1 MPDAPQPF
9 ALLLDKMK
17 AAGADGLQLPPPVFK
32 TFGAE
37 VVGYDE
43 GRSLTVRFPV
53 ERRWQNPMGMMQ
65 GGVLAAL
72 VDNVLG
78 PLSYLVAPPSV
89 TTELNVTFVRPVTSD
104 MKWVE
109 VCGEVVEVMRTRLV
123 LKAEV
128 TDPDGRRLALAQ
140 AACLVVGAGR
150 AGR

>member
-1 MPDAPQPF
+1 MPADPPF
-9 ALLLDKMK
+9 HQLLEKMK
-17 AAGADGLQLPPPVFK
+17 AAGAEGLRLPPPVFE

-37 VVGYDE
+37 VVGHEE

-53 ERRWQNPMGMMQ
+53 EERWQNPMGMMQ

-89 TTELNVTFVRPVTSD
+89 TTELNVTFLRPVTPD
-104 MKWVE
+104 AAWVD
-109 VCGEVVEVMRTRLV
+109 VRGEVVEVMRTRLV

-128 TDPDGRRLALAQ
+128 TDPRGRRVALAQ
-140 AACLVVGAGR
+140 AACLVVGSRTAG
-150 AGR
+150 

>member
-1 MPDAPQPF
+1 MPADPPF
-9 ALLLDKMK
+9 HQLLEKMK
-17 AAGADGLQLPPPVFK
+17 AAGAEGLRLPPPVFE

-37 VVGYDE
+37 VVGHEE

-53 ERRWQNPMGMMQ
+53 EERWQNPMGMMQ

-89 TTELNVTFVRPVTSD
+89 TTELNVTFLRPVTPD
-104 MKWVE
+104 AEWVE
-109 VCGEVVEVMRTRLV
+109 VRGEVVEVMRTRLV

-128 TDPDGRRLALAQ
+128 TDPRGRRVALAQ
-140 AACLVVGAGR
+140 AACLVVGRRAAG
-150 AGR
+150 

>member
-1 MPDAPQPF
+1 MPADPPF
-9 ALLLDKMK
+9 HQLLEKMK
-17 AAGADGLQLPPPVFK
+17 AAGAEGLRLPPPVFE

-37 VVGYDE
+37 VVGHEE

-53 ERRWQNPMGMMQ
+53 EERWQNPMGMMQ

-89 TTELNVTFVRPVTSD
+89 TTELNVTFLRPVTPD
-104 MKWVE
+104 AEWVD
-109 VCGEVVEVMRTRLV
+109 VRGEVVEVMRTRLV

-128 TDPDGRRLALAQ
+128 TDPRGRRVALAQ
-140 AACLVVGAGR
+140 AACLVVGSRTAG
-150 AGR
+150 

>member
-1 MPDAPQPF
+1 MPDPSPF
-9 ALLLDKMK
+9 SLLVDKMK
-17 AAGADGLQLPPPVFK
+17 AAGAEGLRLPPPVFE

-37 VVGYDE
+37 VVGHE
-43 GRSLTVRFPV
+43 AGRSLTVRFPV
-53 ERRWQNPMGMMQ
+53 EERWQNPMGMMQ

-89 TTELNVTFVRPVTSD
+89 TTELSVTFVRPVTPD
-104 MKWVE
+104 MPWVE
-109 VCGEVVEVMRTRLV
+109 VRGEVVEAMRTRLV

-150 AGR
+150 GKR